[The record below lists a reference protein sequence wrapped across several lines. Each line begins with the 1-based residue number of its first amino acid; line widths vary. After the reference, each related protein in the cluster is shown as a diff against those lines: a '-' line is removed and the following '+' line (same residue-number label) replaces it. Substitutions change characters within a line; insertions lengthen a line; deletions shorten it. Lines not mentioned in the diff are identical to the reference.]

1 VFRRLFIVNILYHHR
16 TRGKGAE
23 GAHILGMVRAF
34 RELGHIVYIV
44 SPPGTDLD
52 EGQANLHSLKDPKKK
67 ILRKVS
73 VSFPEVFFE
82 LLEILYNV
90 FAFVQMIFLMR
101 KKKIGF
107 VYERYALFSIAG
119 ILLSRI
125 YGIPIILE
133 VNDSAVV
140 ERNRKVLF
148 FKIASRMEQWIFYHA
163 SNIITVS
170 GVFKEIVVGRGI
182 DEKKIFVTP
191 NAIDPHDF
199 TVSTE
204 ARRLVRKQYQLHGK
218 IVVGYVGGFS
228 YWHRLDFLAD
238 IIAELTEI
246 YPNIHCMLVGDG
258 ANRLFLSQ
266 YVRKMGVKKHFTFT
280 GKCNH
285 KQVAKYISAMDIT
298 ILPDANRYCS
308 PLKLFEYMAMGKPV
322 LAPRLPNV
330 NEILTPGV
338 NGVLFERGKK
348 EDLEKKLSEII
359 ENVELRRNLG
369 NNARRTVY
377 EKHLWIQNAREI
389 IRICKDL
396 GTNL

>member
-1 VFRRLFIVNILYHHR
+1 MNILYHHR

-34 RELGHIVYIV
+34 RELGHTVYVV
-44 SPPGTDLD
+44 SPPGTELD
-52 EGQANLHSLKDPKKK
+52 EGQADLHSLKDSKKE
-67 ILRKVS
+67 ISRKVS

-90 FAFVQMIFLMR
+90 FAFFQMIFVMR
-101 KKKIGF
+101 KKKIDF

-119 ILLSRI
+119 ILFSRI
-125 YGIPIILE
+125 HGIPILLE

-140 ERNRKVLF
+140 ERIRKVLF
-148 FKIASRMEQWIFYHA
+148 SKIASRIEQWIFYHA
-163 SNIITVS
+163 SSIITVS
-170 GVFKEIVVGRGI
+170 GVFKEIVVGRSI
-182 DEKKIFVTP
+182 KEKKVFVTP

-199 TVSTE
+199 TVSKD

-228 YWHRLDFLAD
+228 VWHRLDFLAD
-238 IIAELTEI
+238 TIAELTAI
-246 YPNIHCMLVGDG
+246 HPNIHCLLVGDG
-258 ANRLFLSQ
+258 VNRPFLSQ
-266 YVRKMGVKKHFTFT
+266 YVRKMGVEEHFTFT
-280 GKCNH
+280 GKCYHN
-285 KQVAKYISAMDIT
+285 QVAKYISAMDIT

-338 NGVLFERGKK
+338 NSVLFEQGEK
-348 EDLEKKLSEII
+348 EDLEKRLSEII
-359 ENVELRRNLG
+359 ENKELRQNLG

-377 EKHLWIQNAREI
+377 EKHLWIHNARKI

-396 GTNL
+396 GTG